1 MLRWQWPLKQILTKE
16 QNTITLGQIFQLMK
30 KQFSILFAL
39 LVIGFLL
46 FLSCSKSEGD
56 GIAPTYKSEGTST
69 GNNPYTPP
77 STT

>member
-1 MLRWQWPLKQILTKE
+1 
-16 QNTITLGQIFQLMK
+16 MK
-30 KQFSILFAL
+30 KNISLLIAFSL
-39 LVIGFLL
+39 LCFFI

-69 GNNPYTPP
+69 GNNPNNPP

>member
-1 MLRWQWPLKQILTKE
+1 
-16 QNTITLGQIFQLMK
+16 MK
-30 KQFSILFAL
+30 KNLSLIAILL
-39 LVIGFLL
+39 IMGFFL

-56 GIAPTYKSEGTST
+56 GIAPTYKAEGTST